1 MYCIKEANTSLSV
14 KYTSQVRYKPVMFAI
29 SVLAGNSGRDR
40 DAPGQGGGGDVLA
53 ACFCKASTDAFW
65 IQLTDRDRFSLLKKA
80 N

>member
-1 MYCIKEANTSLSV
+1 
-14 KYTSQVRYKPVMFAI
+14 MFAI
-29 SVLAGNSGRDR
+29 SVLAGNSERGR

-65 IQLTDRDRFSLLKKA
+65 IQLTNRDRFSLLKKA